1 MAHQEKMLIR
11 PRLNSKISKI
21 FFVYS
26 ISETN
31 SLILPVH
38 LPLCSIYMFR
48 ALLPLKW
55 SCSWEFCFLLQ
66 SSHVTQLSNPVGR
79 TELRNLISFI
89 WQICGKGKF
98 RIWLYGAAFICIRQT
113 TGLQSWQLCHI
124 YFSLPKSSSVW
135 SILLLSWMKTFLK
148 QHLNKNT
155 QQHEHV
161 IKYKSA
167 VHSEGYF
174 EVYKHPNESEI
185 TLQKSW

>member
-1 MAHQEKMLIR
+1 MAHQEKMSIR

-98 RIWLYGAAFICIRQT
+98 RIWQHLSALGKQLVCKVGSSLPHLLFTSQILQCVKHPASVLDEDFLKAAFKQKHT
-113 TGLQSWQLCHI
+113 TLWACHQIQECCPLWRVFWGL
-124 YFSLPKSSSVW
+124 
-135 SILLLSWMKTFLK
+135 
-148 QHLNKNT
+148 
-155 QQHEHV
+155 
-161 IKYKSA
+161 
-167 VHSEGYF
+167 
-174 EVYKHPNESEI
+174 
-185 TLQKSW
+185 